1 MKMDLTNLTNLEKE
15 YNDLTDNDTLFN
27 DDYGVHNKTGD
38 EKGGFFSKIFGRKDE
53 DGEGGGIISGY
64 IDTVKNSFGEIF
76 GEGGAFH
83 KTGMNLFGGEE
94 SVFGKL
100 GKSLFGKDGALGKMF
115 GGKEGGFMGGLGQM
129 FGGGAK
135 AGGGFLSSLF
145 GGGGGGGGI
154 MALLKPL
161 LSMIPGIGPLL
172 SILPFAKGGII
183 GNKLV
188 GLAQGGVM
196 PRYAKGG
203 VATQPTYLVGEGKQN
218 EAVVPLPDNR
228 SIPVD
233 LGKGTGNENNVSINV
248 NMATGKTDTKS
259 DADDGKRLGAAINAA
274 VLNEIEKQQRPGGM
288 LAQG

>member
-1 MKMDLTNLTNLEKE
+1 
-15 YNDLTDNDTLFN
+15 
-27 DDYGVHNKTGD
+27 
-38 EKGGFFSKIFGRKDE
+38 
-53 DGEGGGIISGY
+53 
-64 IDTVKNSFGEIF
+64 
-76 GEGGAFH
+76 
-83 KTGMNLFGGEE
+83 
-94 SVFGKL
+94 
-100 GKSLFGKDGALGKMF
+100 MF

-135 AGGGFLSSLF
+135 AGGGFLSSIF

-188 GLAQGGVM
+188 GLADGGVM

-233 LGKGTGNENNVSINV
+233 LGRGAGNENNVSINV
-248 NMATGKTDTKS
+248 NMATGKTDTKA
-259 DADDGKRLGAAINAA
+259 DAQEGKQLGAAINAA